1 MPNRSRMPSRSPA
14 ICSGVPTSRCGLVS
28 TSCGVGSYRAASASA
43 TGRRLPL
50 TSTAKTRTPQ
60 LQLAEPVTGCLA
72 DPAELAPGGL
82 GRDAA
87 QDQPAAVGPVRGPT
101 APIIS
106 GGCGR
111 WAGTRPGGMPADL
124 VVLPGEGE
132 RLAGEGSLEHRDS
145 FGQAVDPLSG
155 PVERDPRLR
164 LIAAAPA
171 RFQVTDEAVPAI
183 LRRLTR
189 EPARYEDLLLRRGT
203 ELGGASSTWCSRRA
217 SARRAL
223 ASGRRGC
230 CHGRWVRFP
239 AREHAP
245 VVPGRGY

>member
-1 MPNRSRMPSRSPA
+1 MPNRSRKPSRSPA
-14 ICSGVPTSRCGLVS
+14 ICSGIPTSRCGLVS

-132 RLAGEGSLEHRDS
+132 RLAGEGSLEHRRWLRPS
-145 FGQAVDPLSG
+145 GRSAQRARPTRSPAPLNRCRPSPVSG
-155 PVERDPRLR
+155 HRRSCASDL
-164 LIAAAPA
+164 APA
-171 RFQVTDEAVPAI
+171 DA
-183 LRRLTR
+183 
-189 EPARYEDLLLRRGT
+189 
-203 ELGGASSTWCSRRA
+203 
-217 SARRAL
+217 
-223 ASGRRGC
+223 
-230 CHGRWVRFP
+230 
-239 AREHAP
+239 
-245 VVPGRGY
+245 